1 MDEPARIRQQLRSID
16 DPAALLASV
25 FAQAPIGLQVYK
37 ADGHCLFVNHAFR
50 DLFGTEP
57 PPEYN
62 VLRDEMAAKQGVL
75 GLIHR
80 ALAGETVGIGPIW
93 YDARGLEQAKAGAG
107 RRFAIETVAFPLI
120 DASGGVA
127 HVGLTF
133 RDVTAETRLRDE
145 RHQLEA
151 LHRTEEQLRQSQK
164 LEAVGKLAGGIAHDF
179 NNLLSV
185 ILSYTGLAVE
195 SLKPDDPMRADLDE
209 AKRAGERAA
218 ELTRQLL
225 AFSRQQVLQPKIVDL
240 NSTLL
245 DMQKLLGRLLGEDVE
260 LSIVNASRLGSIH
273 ADPGQL
279 EQLVMN
285 LVINARD
292 AMPGGGK
299 LTIETANVELD
310 AAYAA
315 EHLGLSPGP
324 HVMLAVT
331 DTGVGMDAATRA
343 HLFEPFF
350 TTKEKGRGTGLGLST
365 VFGIVN
371 QSGGSIWVD
380 SQLNAGTTFRI
391 YFPRTAVSQDVVEPS
406 MPPKAANLGGSETI
420 LLVEDEEQVR
430 VLARTL
436 LRRYGYNVLEAA
448 NAGEAFL
455 LCEQHQ
461 AEIHLLM
468 TDVVMPRMS
477 GRQLADRLARERP
490 GLKILYM
497 SGYTDDSMLQRGVF
511 DAGVSFLQK
520 PITPT
525 ALVLKVREVLDS
537 GS

>member
-1 MDEPARIRQQLRSID
+1 MDEPARIRQQLRGID

-25 FAQAPIGLQVYK
+25 FAHAPIGLQVYK
-37 ADGHCLFVNHAFR
+37 ADGHCLFVNDAFR

-80 ALAGETVGIGPIW
+80 ALAGETGVVGPIW
-93 YDARGLEQAKAGAG
+93 YDARGLEQAKVEAGK
-107 RRFAIETVAFPLI
+107 RFAIETVAFPLI
-120 DASGGVA
+120 DATGGVA

-133 RDVTAETRLRDE
+133 KDVTSETRLRDE
-145 RHQLEA
+145 HHQLEV
-151 LHRTEEQLRQSQK
+151 LHRSEEQLRESQK

-195 SLKPDDPMRADLDE
+195 SLKPNDPMRADLDE

-240 NSTLL
+240 NSTLFGM
-245 DMQKLLGRLLGEDVE
+245 DKLLGRLLGEGVE
-260 LSIVNASRLGSIH
+260 LSLVTASGLGSIH

-279 EQLVMN
+279 EHLVMN
-285 LVINARD
+285 LVLNARD

-299 LTIETANVELD
+299 LIIETANVELD
-310 AAYAA
+310 AAHAA
-315 EHLGLSPGP
+315 EHPGLSPGP

-331 DTGVGMDAATRA
+331 DTGVGMDATTRA
-343 HLFEPFF
+343 HVFEPFF
-350 TTKEKGRGTGLGLST
+350 TTKERGSGTGLGLST

-380 SQLNAGTTFRI
+380 SQPNAGTTFRI
-391 YFPRTAVSQDVVEPS
+391 YFPRTAVSQNVAQPT

-430 VLARTL
+430 ALVRTV
-436 LRRYGYNVLEAA
+436 LRRHGYNVLEAE
-448 NAGEAFL
+448 NGGEAFL
-455 LCEQHQ
+455 LCEQH
-461 AEIHLLM
+461 ADEIHLLL

-477 GRQLADRLARERP
+477 GRQLADRLARDRP

-497 SGYTDDSMLQRGVF
+497 SGYTDDLMLQHGVLG
-511 DAGVSFLQK
+511 AGAAFLQK

-537 GS
+537 G